1 MTKTKLEKILQIFI
15 NTYHHYTPDKQWR
28 N

>member
-15 NTYHHYTPDKQWR
+15 NTYHH
-28 N
+28 